1 MMQALKD
8 TKMIRMLARNNGIK
22 GENTDKFVFETETN
36 LSDAVF
42 KKFSTFIISETG
54 IKMPVS
60 KKTMLQA
67 RLQKRM
73 RKLKIKNY
81 EQYYDYVLGAGNGAD
96 ERIHMIDVVTTNKT
110 EFFRE
115 SKHFNIL
122 TDSVLPELIE
132 KKGAGNRRPL
142 SAWSA
147 GCSTGAEVYTLAMVL
162 SDFAEKVKGFKFKIL
177 GTDICTQVLE
187 KARLGIYDEK
197 EADDIPMPMK
207 KKYLLRSKDKSQPKI
222 RIVPELRKP
231 VEFRRLNFMI
241 DDFGLRTVMDIAF
254 CRNVIIYFDR
264 PTQEAVLGRIC
275 RYLSPGGYLFTGH
288 SETLNGYNLPL
299 RQVGASVYQK
309 T

>member
-96 ERIHMIDVVTTNKT
+96 ERI
-110 EFFRE
+110 
-115 SKHFNIL
+115 
-122 TDSVLPELIE
+122 
-132 KKGAGNRRPL
+132 
-142 SAWSA
+142 
-147 GCSTGAEVYTLAMVL
+147 TGDAT
-162 SDFAEKVKGFKFKIL
+162 G
-177 GTDICTQVLE
+177 G
-187 KARLGIYDEK
+187 
-197 EADDIPMPMK
+197 
-207 KKYLLRSKDKSQPKI
+207 
-222 RIVPELRKP
+222 
-231 VEFRRLNFMI
+231 
-241 DDFGLRTVMDIAF
+241 
-254 CRNVIIYFDR
+254 
-264 PTQEAVLGRIC
+264 GR
-275 RYLSPGGYLFTGH
+275 G
-288 SETLNGYNLPL
+288 E
-299 RQVGASVYQK
+299 
-309 T
+309 